1 MSNAIE
7 ASRVESNAENGFLLC
22 CSNEDFESIRFK
34 RDCTNQNPKKVIEH
48 ENEIVLNYN
57 SKIQKTIISWQKIL
71 NPKSC
76 QCKAK
81 MQKIN
86 ISITEQLSLQAQP
99 GESEELAQLGVSVY
113 VCARSEAD
121 LKQRLQEWNDAG
133 LTISGC
139 VCDVS
144 SYPSCEQLMTQVSE
158 HFQGKLHILVLNA
171 ARAGVRGPILE
182 VPVEDMASTL
192 RSTAIFPFY
201 AMYHCTK
208 GALNQL
214 TKNLALA
221 EWAKDGIHVNTVAPG
236 FTQTDMASS
245 LGDEMLGAVKMRTPM
260 RRLGEVHE
268 IAAAVAFLCLPCSS
282 FTTGTIFT
290 IDGGM
295 SCHNSIAAC
304 ANIDEKS

>member
-1 MSNAIE
+1 MEARWSLKGRTALVTGATRGIGRAI
-7 ASRVESNAENGFLLC
+7 A
-22 CSNEDFESIRFK
+22 
-34 RDCTNQNPKKVIEH
+34 
-48 ENEIVLNYN
+48 
-57 SKIQKTIISWQKIL
+57 
-71 NPKSC
+71 
-76 QCKAK
+76 
-81 MQKIN
+81 
-86 ISITEQLSLQAQP
+86 
-99 GESEELAQLGVSVY
+99 EELAQLGASVY

-121 LKQRLQEWNDAG
+121 LKQRLQEWNDEG

-144 SYPSCEQLMTQVSE
+144 SYPSCEQLMTQVSR

-171 ARAGVRGPILE
+171 ARAGVMGPILE
-182 VPVEDMASTL
+182 VPAEDMASTL
-192 RSTAIFPFY
+192 RSLATG
-201 AMYHCTK
+201 CTK

-214 TKNLALA
+214 TKNLAL
-221 EWAKDGIHVNTVAPG
+221 EWAKDGIRVNTVAPG
-236 FTQTDMASS
+236 FTQTDMTSS
-245 LGDEMLGAVKMRTPM
+245 LGDEMLDAAKMRTPM

-304 ANIDEKS
+304 ANIDEKPLRFWLCLLTTATDICSLCLT